1 LLKWRHSGQRAATQE
16 SAGEAVLAP
25 FGEQPTQ
32 D

>member
-1 LLKWRHSGQRAATQE
+1 LLKWLHPDQRAATQV

-25 FGEQPTQ
+25 AGEHHAQ